1 MNQSI
6 VVDEIVIP
14 ITVDYLEE
22 DRIYQVSCPW
32 LQGCHAWG
40 ETLDEAMR
48 AIPGNIRAMIEARRV
63 NNSPLPSELER
74 VKWNPALDRYTTI
87 PDWGS
92 RDIRPGTLRRIIR
105 DLGISRREFGPIK

>member
-1 MNQSI
+1 MGDTV

-22 DRIYQVSCPW
+22 DQVYQVSCPW

-48 AIPGNIRAMIEARRV
+48 AIPGNIRAMIQARRA
-63 NNSPLPSELER
+63 NGSFLPANLEQI
-74 VKWNPALDRYTTI
+74 NLQHPFL
-87 PDWGS
+87 
-92 RDIRPGTLRRIIR
+92 
-105 DLGISRREFGPIK
+105 

>member
-1 MNQSI
+1 MNQPI

-48 AIPGNIRAMIEARRV
+48 AIPGNIRAMIKVRRV

-74 VKWNPALDRYTTI
+74 VNLHHPF
-87 PDWGS
+87 
-92 RDIRPGTLRRIIR
+92 TLRM
-105 DLGISRREFGPIK
+105 SPA